1 MICRTPSILRDSANL
16 FVNDPLR
23 QVLYISF
30 CILVLALSF
39 LFLLTIIWFRV
50 YIYPFSFYG
59 SLECINMVAE
69 KIRRVAV
76 IGAGPSGAITVDALV
91 QEQAFD
97 HIRVFDRQE
106 GPGGCW

>member
-1 MICRTPSILRDSANL
+1 LR
-16 FVNDPLR
+16 P
-23 QVLYISF
+23 
-30 CILVLALSF
+30 
-39 LFLLTIIWFRV
+39 FLLRCLSCFHLLLFDIV
-50 YIYPFSFYG
+50 CIYTFVLLSWSF
-59 SLECINMVAE
+59 ECIKMVAE

-97 HIRVFDRQE
+97 QIRVFDRQE